1 LIIEVTK
8 MAEKQYDFTHVPKR
22 QGNSIKWG
30 GLKEKELPMW
40 IAEMDFRIAPEI
52 MTSMEEKLKVAAF
65 GYESVPAEYY
75 KAVADWEEIEHRA
88 RPKEDWCVFASGVV
102 PAISAVVRQFT
113 SPGDQ
118 ILVQEPVYNMFYSVI
133 EGNGRRVISSD
144 LIYENSKYS
153 VNWADLEEKLATPS
167 VRMMVF
173 CNPHNPIG
181 YAWSEEEVKR
191 IAELCAKHQVL
202 LISDEIHGDLVLT
215 DEDITPAFTV
225 DWDAKNWVVSLISP
239 SKTFNLAA
247 LHAACAIIP
256 NPDLRAR
263 AEESFFLAG
272 IGEPNLLAIPA
283 AIAAYEEGHDWL
295 RELKQV
301 LRDNFAYAREFLAKE
316 VPEVKVLDSN
326 ASYLAWVNISALG
339 MNAEDFCKYLREK
352 TGLIISAGNGYRG
365 NGHEFVRINLA
376 CPKELVIDGMQRLKQ
391 GVLNLNN

>member
-1 LIIEVTK
+1 
-8 MAEKQYDFTHVPKR
+8 MAEKQYDFTHLPKR

-30 GLKEKELPMW
+30 VLKEKELPMW
-40 IAEMDFRIAPEI
+40 IAEMDFKIAPEI
-52 MTSMEEKLKVAAF
+52 MASMEEKLKVAAF

-102 PAISAVVRQFT
+102 PAISAMVRQFT

-191 IAELCAKHQVL
+191 IAELCAKHQVF

-326 ASYLAWVNISALG
+326 ASYLAWVDISALG

>member
-1 LIIEVTK
+1 

-30 GLKEKELPMW
+30 VLKEKELPMW
-40 IAEMDFRIAPEI
+40 IAEMDFKIAPEI
-52 MTSMEEKLKVAAF
+52 MASMEEKLKVAAF

-102 PAISAVVRQFT
+102 PAISAMVRQFT

-256 NPDLRAR
+256 NQDLRAR

-326 ASYLAWVNISALG
+326 ASYLAWVDISALG

-352 TGLIISAGNGYRG
+352 TGLIIYAGNGYRG

-376 CPKELVIDGMQRLKQ
+376 CPKELVIDEMQRLKQ

>member
-1 LIIEVTK
+1 

-30 GLKEKELPMW
+30 VLKEKELPMW
-40 IAEMDFRIAPEI
+40 IAEMDFKIAPEI
-52 MTSMEEKLKVAAF
+52 MASMEEKLKVAAF

-102 PAISAVVRQFT
+102 PAISAMVRQFT

-153 VNWADLEEKLATPS
+153 VNWADLEEKLTTPS

-256 NPDLRAR
+256 NQDLRAR

-283 AIAAYEEGHDWL
+283 AISAYEEGHDWL

-301 LRDNFAYAREFLAKE
+301 LRENFAYAREFLAKE

-326 ASYLAWVNISALG
+326 ASYLAWVDISALG

-352 TGLIISAGNGYRG
+352 TGLIIYAGNGYRG

>member
-1 LIIEVTK
+1 LGLPAIELI
-8 MAEKQYDFTHVPKR
+8 
-22 QGNSIKWG
+22 
-30 GLKEKELPMW
+30 
-40 IAEMDFRIAPEI
+40 
-52 MTSMEEKLKVAAF
+52 
-65 GYESVPAEYY
+65 
-75 KAVADWEEIEHRA
+75 IEHRA
-88 RPKEDWCVFASGVV
+88 RPEEDWCVFASGVV
-102 PAISAVVRQFT
+102 PAISAMIRQFT

-181 YAWSEEEVKR
+181 YTWSEEEVKR
-191 IAELCAKHQVL
+191 IAELCAKHKVL

-263 AEESFFLAG
+263 AEESFFPG
-272 IGEPNLLAIPA
+272 
-283 AIAAYEEGHDWL
+283 
-295 RELKQV
+295 R
-301 LRDNFAYAREFLAKE
+301 
-316 VPEVKVLDSN
+316 
-326 ASYLAWVNISALG
+326 
-339 MNAEDFCKYLREK
+339 
-352 TGLIISAGNGYRG
+352 YRG
-365 NGHEFVRINLA
+365 T
-376 CPKELVIDGMQRLKQ
+376 KLVGYPGSYCRL
-391 GVLNLNN
+391 

>member
-1 LIIEVTK
+1 

-30 GLKEKELPMW
+30 VLKEKELPMW
-40 IAEMDFRIAPEI
+40 IAEMDFKIAPEI
-52 MTSMEEKLKVAAF
+52 MASMEEKLKVASF

-102 PAISAVVRQFT
+102 PAISAMVRQFT

-118 ILVQEPVYNMFYSVI
+118 ILVQESVYNMFYSVI

-283 AIAAYEEGHDWL
+283 AISAYEEGHDWL

-326 ASYLAWVNISALG
+326 ASYLAWVDISALG

>member
-1 LIIEVTK
+1 

-22 QGNSIKWG
+22 QGNFIKWG
-30 GLKEKELPMW
+30 VLKEKELPMW
-40 IAEMDFRIAPEI
+40 IAEMDFKIAPEI
-52 MTSMEEKLKVAAF
+52 MASMEEKLKVAAF

-102 PAISAVVRQFT
+102 PAISAMVRQFT

-167 VRMMVF
+167 VRMTVF

-191 IAELCAKHQVL
+191 IAELCAKHQVF

-256 NPDLRAR
+256 NQDLRAR

-283 AIAAYEEGHDWL
+283 AIATYEEGHDWL

-301 LRDNFAYAREFLAKE
+301 LRDNFAYARDFLAKE

-326 ASYLAWVNISALG
+326 ASYLAWVDISALG

-352 TGLIISAGNGYRG
+352 TGLIIYAGNGYRG

>member
-1 LIIEVTK
+1 

-30 GLKEKELPMW
+30 VLKEKELPMW
-40 IAEMDFRIAPEI
+40 IVEMDFKIAPEI
-52 MTSMEEKLKVAAF
+52 MASMEEKLKVAAF

-102 PAISAVVRQFT
+102 PALSAMVRQFT

-118 ILVQEPVYNMFYSVI
+118 ILVQEPIYNMFYSVI

-191 IAELCAKHQVL
+191 IAERCAKHQVL

-256 NPDLRAR
+256 NQDLRAR

-326 ASYLAWVNISALG
+326 ASYLAWVDISALG

-352 TGLIISAGNGYRG
+352 TGLIIYAGNGYRG

>member
-1 LIIEVTK
+1 

-30 GLKEKELPMW
+30 VLKEKELPMW
-40 IAEMDFRIAPEI
+40 IAEMDFKIAPEI
-52 MTSMEEKLKVAAF
+52 MASMEEKLKVAAF

-102 PAISAVVRQFT
+102 PAISAMVRQFT

-256 NPDLRAR
+256 NQDLRAR

-301 LRDNFAYAREFLAKE
+301 LRDNFAYARKFLAKE

-326 ASYLAWVNISALG
+326 ASYLAWVDISALG

-352 TGLIISAGNGYRG
+352 TGLIIYAGNGYRG

>member
-1 LIIEVTK
+1 

-30 GLKEKELPMW
+30 VLKEKELPMW
-40 IAEMDFRIAPEI
+40 IAEMDFKIAPEI
-52 MTSMEEKLKVAAF
+52 MASMEEKLKVAAF

-75 KAVADWEEIEHRA
+75 KAAADWEEIEHRA

-102 PAISAVVRQFT
+102 PAISAMVRQFT

-191 IAELCAKHQVL
+191 IAELCTKHQVF

-256 NPDLRAR
+256 NQDLRAR

-283 AIAAYEEGHDWL
+283 AVSAYEEGHDWL

-326 ASYLAWVNISALG
+326 ASYLAWVDISALG

-352 TGLIISAGNGYRG
+352 TGLIIYAGNGYRG

>member
-1 LIIEVTK
+1 

-30 GLKEKELPMW
+30 VLKEKELPMW
-40 IAEMDFRIAPEI
+40 IAEMDFKIAPEI
-52 MTSMEEKLKVAAF
+52 MASMEEKLKVAAF

-88 RPKEDWCVFASGVV
+88 RPKEDWCVFALGVV
-102 PAISAVVRQFT
+102 PAISAMVRQFT

-167 VRMMVF
+167 VRMTVF

-191 IAELCAKHQVL
+191 IAELCAKHQVF

-225 DWDAKNWVVSLISP
+225 DWDAQNWVVSLISP

-256 NPDLRAR
+256 NQDLRAR
-263 AEESFFLAG
+263 AEESSFLAG
-272 IGEPNLLAIPA
+272 IG
-283 AIAAYEEGHDWL
+283 
-295 RELKQV
+295 
-301 LRDNFAYAREFLAKE
+301 
-316 VPEVKVLDSN
+316 
-326 ASYLAWVNISALG
+326 
-339 MNAEDFCKYLREK
+339 
-352 TGLIISAGNGYRG
+352 
-365 NGHEFVRINLA
+365 
-376 CPKELVIDGMQRLKQ
+376 
-391 GVLNLNN
+391 

>member
-1 LIIEVTK
+1 MPAIELI
-8 MAEKQYDFTHVPKR
+8 
-22 QGNSIKWG
+22 
-30 GLKEKELPMW
+30 
-40 IAEMDFRIAPEI
+40 
-52 MTSMEEKLKVAAF
+52 
-65 GYESVPAEYY
+65 
-75 KAVADWEEIEHRA
+75 IEHRA
-88 RPKEDWCVFASGVV
+88 RPEEDWCVFASGVV
-102 PAISAVVRQFT
+102 PAISAMVRQFT

-153 VNWADLEEKLATPS
+153 VNWSDLEEKLATPS

-191 IAELCAKHQVL
+191 IAELCAKHKVL

-326 ASYLAWVNISALG
+326 ASYLAWVDISALG
-339 MNAEDFCKYLREK
+339 INAEDFCEYLREK

-391 GVLNLNN
+391 GVKGLNK